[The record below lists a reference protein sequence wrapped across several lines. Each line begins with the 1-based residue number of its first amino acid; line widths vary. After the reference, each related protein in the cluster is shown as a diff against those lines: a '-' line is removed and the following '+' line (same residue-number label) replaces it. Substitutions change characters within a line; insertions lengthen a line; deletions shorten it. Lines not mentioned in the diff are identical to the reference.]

1 MQSLLFTGFHQLS
14 RILRSTFVTKFLA
27 EVPVIISLAVIE
39 GELLGI
45 WYSVL
50 IPAFRVCP
58 RKALS
63 F

>member
-1 MQSLLFTGFHQLS
+1 MQGLMFVLCCLHLSLTGFHQLS

-45 WYSVL
+45 W
-50 IPAFRVCP
+50 
-58 RKALS
+58 
-63 F
+63 